1 MIFKTLIASS
11 LAIFLAQDTP
21 EARAQS
27 ELLGFSKST
36 VWPTVKEIDYESAK
50 SSLVDWNTSTFD
62 YYPKGTKVTYG
73 FLEGVATDKIL
84 PVILPLNIGTIP
96 KPWVGR
102 VDDPRVP
109 PFPRSGLYIAVDID
123 VGMIY
128 LPRRDRKSDGTVPKR
143 HDHGFDL
150 GSGVSNPHGPNTDL
164 MIPLPACVSKIDHR
178 KIRLVT
184 PDGTVHHPD
193 DELWHPLGNQRGIN
207 GRGDLFDPT
216 KPKDPVFYARPPV
229 PTCSRLSSVDKKS
242 TISFIMRFN
251 TGKEIPMHFR
261 LEMPDLEVYGKDIPL
276 PPITFA
282 PYDVINKKWIEK

>member
-1 MIFKTLIASS
+1 MTSEG
-11 LAIFLAQDTP
+11 LAATCLSIFLLQGAP
-21 EARAQS
+21 EAMAQP
-27 ELLGFSKST
+27 ELPNI
-36 VWPTVKEIDYESAK
+36 VEIAAWPTVKEIDYQSAT
-50 SSLVDWNTSTFD
+50 SPLVDWNTSTFD
-62 YYPKGTKVTYG
+62 YYPKGTEVTYG

-109 PFPRSGLYIAVDID
+109 PFPRSGLYIAVDVG
-123 VGMIY
+123 VGMIH
-128 LPRRDRKSDGTVPKR
+128 LPRRDRKSDGTAPER
-143 HDHGFDL
+143 HDHGFAL

-164 MIPLPACVSKIDHR
+164 MAPLPACISKIDHR

-193 DELWHPLGNQRGIN
+193 AELWHALGNQRGIN

-216 KPKDPVFYARPPV
+216 QPKDPVFYARPPV

-242 TISFIMRFN
+242 TISFIMRFD
-251 TGKEIPMHFR
+251 TGKDIPMHFR
-261 LEMPDLEVYGKDIPL
+261 LEMSDLEVYGKDIPL

-282 PYDVINKKWIEK
+282 PYDVIKKKWIEK